1 MTRNDPQQPQLPY
14 RRHGRQERGSSRA
27 ALEVP
32 KAAVVDRRFE
42 RVAAASKRSNSSSS
56 HRAGQPRRMH
66 FPQTKVDKSIVDVTR
81 KRTSFTYLSTKLHGM
96 FRREHRDTIACE
108 EDEEPPARN
117 RSLRDLYRLGTTSS
131 RAVPTATTHVDD
143 MGTGSSPTT
152 CATTAATALVTSG
165 PSPAVLVEHPNQP
178 SREQRWCTNCSKCFQ
193 RGLSRYDQY
202 CGLDCKT
209 AHRMRQIA

>member
-1 MTRNDPQQPQLPY
+1 
-14 RRHGRQERGSSRA
+14 
-27 ALEVP
+27 
-32 KAAVVDRRFE
+32 
-42 RVAAASKRSNSSSS
+42 
-56 HRAGQPRRMH
+56 MH
-66 FPQTKVDKSIVDVTR
+66 FPQAKVDKSIVDATR

-117 RSLRDLYRLGTTSS
+117 RSLRDLYRLGTSS
-131 RAVPTATTHVDD
+131 RAVPTTTHVDD
-143 MGTGSSPTT
+143 MGTGSSGGDSSSTT
-152 CATTAATALVTSG
+152 TTSATAAAAMATSG
-165 PSPAVLVEHPNQP
+165 PSAAVLVEYHNQP